1 VNENIGT
8 LVHFS
13 ALLSAVA
20 EQNVDLALEVNCHG
34 MENVL
39 GVAKN
44 HKLKVFIPS
53 TIGVFGT
60 TTPRTFTPDV
70 TVQRPKTIYGVS
82 KVYGELLG
90 DYFHEKYGVDFR
102 SLRLPGIISDV
113 QPGGGTTDYA
123 IQMFYDAL
131 TTGKHMCYLSPDT
144 QMPMMYGEDCM
155 AGILNFLNAPSE
167 ALSMR
172 TYNITGFSFTPQ
184 QLAEHIR
191 LYLPH
196 FQVYYDPC
204 PVRQRIADSWPK
216 SLDDSMARR
225 DWGWAPSY
233 DLANT
238 VDKMMELVS
247 KKLGK
252 GTPVRVQS
260 TASVAEERVRDERTS
275 EHTAVIRSS
284 ENMGVVRPPL
294 VAALM

>member
-1 VNENIGT
+1 MITGGMGQLGRSLASLLGSLYGRDSVLLTDICKYSPGAEKTSTPATATTTPYRYLNILDRRALDEVVVNENVGT

-34 MENVL
+34 VENVL

-60 TTPRTFTPDV
+60 TTPRHFTPDV

-90 DYFHEKYGVDFR
+90 DYFHERYGVDFR

-131 TTGKHMCYLSPDT
+131 TSGKHKCYLRPDT

-155 AGILNFLNAPSE
+155 AGIVNVSGGVGVEVFKNLNIFKYSVPQRPFG
-167 ALSMR
+167 R
-172 TYNITGFSFTPQ
+172 T
-184 QLAEHIR
+184 LH
-191 LYLPH
+191 
-196 FQVYYDPC
+196 
-204 PVRQRIADSWPK
+204 
-216 SLDDSMARR
+216 
-225 DWGWAPSY
+225 
-233 DLANT
+233 AN
-238 VDKMMELVS
+238 VQYH
-247 KKLGK
+247 KLLLHL
-252 GTPVRVQS
+252 
-260 TASVAEERVRDERTS
+260 TAA
-275 EHTAVIRSS
+275 
-284 ENMGVVRPPL
+284 G
-294 VAALM
+294 